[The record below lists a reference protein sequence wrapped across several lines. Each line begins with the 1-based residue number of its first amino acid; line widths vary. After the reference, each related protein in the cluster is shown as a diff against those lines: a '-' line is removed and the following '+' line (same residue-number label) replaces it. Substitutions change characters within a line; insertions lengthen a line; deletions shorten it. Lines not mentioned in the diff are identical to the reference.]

1 MRPHRAIAH
10 GAAFSD
16 SLSTQIPAERVNR
29 AKENVMVRF
38 YCDRCNAEVDGP
50 DDLVEVSVES
60 RDRPTLAAWSAR
72 SEMCRS
78 CYESVREAMTTL
90 LGSKDEA
97 KQKPVRRAS
106 S

>member
-1 MRPHRAIAH
+1 
-10 GAAFSD
+10 
-16 SLSTQIPAERVNR
+16 VKR
-29 AKENVMVRF
+29 AKENIMVRF
-38 YCDRCNAEVDGP
+38 YCDRCSAEVEGP

-60 RDRPTLAAWSAR
+60 RERPTLAAWSAR
-72 SEMCRS
+72 AEMCRG
-78 CYESVREAMTTL
+78 CYDSVREAMTNL

>member
-1 MRPHRAIAH
+1 
-10 GAAFSD
+10 
-16 SLSTQIPAERVNR
+16 VNR

-38 YCDRCNAEVDGP
+38 YCDRCNAEVEGP

-60 RDRPTLAAWSAR
+60 RERPTLAAWSAR
-72 SEMCRS
+72 AEMCRG
-78 CYESVREAMTTL
+78 CYDSVREAMTNL